1 MNILALETSSPHGSL
16 ALESKGALVYETSW
30 ETERNH
36 DASLFPGL
44 KQALDA
50 LEEEEHL
57 DLIIVGAGPGS
68 YGGVRVALAAAEGVA
83 LVHDARVVALNS
95 WSSLAPKTGECF
107 FVSNAR
113 RNGWTFA
120 RFKNGALQ
128 GDWQVLS
135 AEETRAMLI
144 AHPEIPCFSVED
156 KSVTD
161 KQELPVAQSA
171 LIPSAK
177 GLIEAWHILPSILC
191 EQALAQPAAPIYVRP
206 PHITQAKQR
215 PWEVKLN
222 PSA

>member
-16 ALESKGALVYETSW
+16 ALESKSVVLYETSW
-30 ETERNH
+30 VTERNH

-44 KQALDA
+44 KTALD
-50 LEEEEHL
+50 LQSSEDRL

-83 LVHDARVVALNS
+83 LVHDARVVALPS

-107 FVSNAR
+107 FVSDAR

-135 AEETRAMLI
+135 AEETQAML
-144 AHPEIPCFSVED
+144 ALHPEIPCFSVEE
-156 KSVTD
+156 KRVTE
-161 KQELPVAQSA
+161 KAGLSVAQSA
-171 LIPSAK
+171 MVPSAK
-177 GLIEAWHILPSILC
+177 GLIEAWHRLSPSLRD
-191 EQALAQPAAPIYVRP
+191 QALAQPAAPIYVRP

-215 PWEVKLN
+215 PWEVKL
-222 PSA
+222 

>member
-1 MNILALETSSPHGSL
+1 MNILALETSSSHGSL
-16 ALESKGALVYETSW
+16 ALEIEGGLICETSW
-30 ETERNH
+30 VTERNH

-50 LEEEEHL
+50 LSPDAHL

-83 LVHDARVVALNS
+83 LVHEARVVALPS
-95 WSSLAPKTGECF
+95 WCSLAPKTGECF
-107 FVSNAR
+107 FVSDAR

-135 AEETRAMLI
+135 AEETRARLA
-144 AHPEIPCFSVED
+144 AHPQIPCFSVEEKRVTE
-156 KSVTD
+156 KSG
-161 KQELPVAQSA
+161 LPVVQSG

-177 GLIEAWHILPSILC
+177 GLIEAWRDLPSSIC
-191 EQALAQPAAPIYVRP
+191 EQLLAQPAVPIYVRP

-215 PWEVKLN
+215 PWEVKCS
-222 PSA
+222 PSS